1 MRRFA
6 GIPALAIIVAGCATQ
21 PVPIPPY
28 LALPFEKADLTTVG
42 GINYQDA
49 DGLPVKPNEFAAQY
63 AKARSFAMTKVVR
76 NGLPYVTLRLRPRG
90 PDKVFSTLAPGETL
104 PEFHLERLDGT
115 PIDNTALAGRY
126 TLVSFY
132 MATCEPCVKQIP
144 LLNTLA
150 ARRMDVRLLAMTPN
164 GARESRDFVA
174 RHGLAWPVVSDAY
187 GLVEKIG
194 AKSYPAMAL
203 FDPQGRLVDA
213 VVGAGRWQ
221 DAAAL
226 SAWLDNGIASAA
238 ATRR

>member
-6 GIPALAIIVAGCATQ
+6 GILALAVVAGCATQ

-28 LALPFEKADLTTVG
+28 LALPFEKADLSTVG

-49 DGLPVKPNEFAAQY
+49 DGLPLKENEFAAQY
-63 AKARSFAMTKVVR
+63 AKARRFSMTKVVR
-76 NGLPYVTLRLRPRG
+76 NGLPYVTLRVKPAG
-90 PDKVFSTLAPGETL
+90 PDKAFAALAPGETL
-104 PEFHLERLDGT
+104 PAFHLERLDGP
-115 PIDNTALAGRY
+115 PIDNTALQGRY

-132 MATCEPCVKQIP
+132 MASCEPCVKQVP

-150 ARRMDVRLLAMTPN
+150 ARRTDVRLLAMTPN

-226 SAWLDNGIASAA
+226 NAWLDNGIASAA
-238 ATRR
+238 AARR